1 VAARA
6 RAWLLGAAVAL
17 AGCATTPAPL
27 AFEPHL
33 GWDGS
38 DDAAWATAPALGV
51 APLADERPVELRG
64 GWRPAL
70 HYHALGVERAGV
82 ERTGD
87 ADFDRSVADGVR
99 GELVAT
105 LARASVF
112 RSVRAVDFDPRDPA
126 AWPEDSPPLV
136 LTGTIEQFEGR
147 QWHSFAVSP
156 LRIGL
161 VTESWGP
168 SQGRVSLRIEL
179 YARGER
185 IFETRV
191 STRHDAASGD
201 APEAVLVALALD
213 AEKIALRLD
222 ARLRAERPLP
232 PRALAVHV
240 LDGCELGDAHS
251 AQLVRDTSAIFERE
265 AGIVLV
271 GSRETWSDRP
281 AGASLDELLEAAA
294 RVTPPPGGVVLALA
308 PAQQTHELGLGS
320 VRTGL
325 SQPLGAHA
333 VALCSA
339 PDEVSVLT
347 AAHELAHLFGA
358 VHVRD
363 AFSVMHSTSD
373 FDARFFD
380 PLNRRIVR
388 SQRTRDFTRPLDPAR
403 SAQLA
408 AIYREAEGSDQVDPN
423 ELDGALRALDE
434 LARSKSD

>member
-1 VAARA
+1 VATSPRK
-6 RAWLLGAAVAL
+6 WLVAAAVAL
-17 AGCATTPAPL
+17 SGCATTPAPL

-33 GWDGS
+33 GWDAT

-51 APLADERPVELRG
+51 APFADERPVELRG
-64 GWRPAL
+64 GWRPQL
-70 HYHALGVERAGV
+70 HYRALGVERAGV

-87 ADFDRSVADGVR
+87 ADFDRPVADGVR

-126 AWPEDSPPLV
+126 AWPEGAPPLV
-136 LTGTIEQFEGR
+136 LTGAVEEFDGR

-156 LRIGL
+156 VRIGF

-168 SQGRVSLRIEL
+168 AQGRVSLRIEL

-185 IFETRV
+185 VFEARV

-201 APEAVLVALALD
+201 APEAVLAALALD
-213 AEKIALRLD
+213 AEKLALRLD

-232 PRALAVHV
+232 PRALEVRV
-240 LDGCELGDAHS
+240 LDGCELGDARS
-251 AQLVRDTSAIFERE
+251 AQLVRETSAIFERE

-281 AGASLDELLEAAA
+281 PEASLDELLEAAA
-294 RVTPPPGGVVLALA
+294 RVPPPPGGVVLALA
-308 PAQQTHELGLGS
+308 PAQQARELGLGS

-325 SQPLGAHA
+325 SHPLGAHA

-339 PDEVSVLT
+339 PDEISVLT

-363 AFSVMHSTSD
+363 AFSIMHSTSD

-380 PLNRRIVR
+380 PLSRRIVR
-388 SQRTRDFTRPLDPAR
+388 SLRSRDFTRPLDPAH

-408 AIYREAEGSDQVDPN
+408 AIYREAEGSDQADPH
-423 ELDGALRALDE
+423 EIDGALRALDALE
-434 LARSKSD
+434 QRPPD